1 MTDVKDDL
9 TEVMALLVDEPRE
22 IGVSESSGPNGP
34 RWEASVADADLGK
47 VIGRQGRTARALRR
61 VLAAR
66 ATHGDPLWELK
77 ILDN

>member
-1 MTDVKDDL
+1 MADVKNDL
-9 TEVMALLVDEPRE
+9 AEVMALLVDEPRE
-22 IGVSESSGPNGP
+22 IDIAERSGPDGP
-34 RWEASVADADLGK
+34 RLEASVADADLGK